1 MFWSLYQPAMSW
13 HESPDFFPT
22 TVSLLIKILFLSST
36 LTEQTKQ
43 KRIGAE
49 CFKNQKRFFKG
60 GVWRYGF
67 CYRKALVTTRVLT
80 WMWASPCRSAFQ
92 SISCLPCSF
101 TGGISDKRFWKN
113 RPYATLLEKVS
124 EDPRGQRDNLEA
136 SGSWS
141 QTRQKKSL
149 LSWGKYLEGSFPSR
163 C

>member
-22 TVSLLIKILFLSST
+22 IVSLLIKILFLSPT

-43 KRIGAE
+43 KRTVQSAL
-49 CFKNQKRFFKG
+49 KTRKG
-60 GVWRYGF
+60 FSRVEFGD
-67 CYRKALVTTRVLT
+67 LDSVTEKS
-80 WMWASPCRSAFQ
+80 WWPPPCRSAFQ

-113 RPYATLLEKVS
+113 RPYVTLLEKVS

-136 SGSWS
+136 SGSWA
-141 QTRQKKSL
+141 QTREKKSL